1 MTAELVADRFEVE
14 REVGH
19 GAAGIVYRANDIA
32 TGRAVALK
40 VMASTG
46 DPSDGARLVREGQ
59 ILSELDHP
67 GIVRV
72 VAFGHFEEPVA
83 NLFGRQYERGTPY
96 VAMEWLDGD
105 DLQVR
110 QRRAP
115 LSVRQAIEVARQ
127 VAWALAAAHDAG
139 VVHRD
144 IKPSNVFVRE
154 EPRAGDGTC
163 LFAKLVDFG
172 VATQDDVRL
181 TQDRRGRRHARVHG
195 PGAGPRRRRQ
205 PTRAATSTR
214 SARRC
219 SS

>member
-96 VAMEWLDGD
+96 VAMEWLDGE
-105 DLQVR
+105 DLQAR

-115 LSVRQAIEVARQ
+115 LVGAPGARGGAGRWPGRSRRRTTR
-127 VAWALAAAHDAG
+127 AWCTATSS
-139 VVHRD
+139 
-144 IKPSNVFVRE
+144 P
-154 EPRAGDGTC
+154 PTC
-163 LFAKLVDFG
+163 SCA
-172 VATQDDVRL
+172 RS
-181 TQDRRGRRHARVHG
+181 RGRATG
-195 PGAGPRRRRQ
+195 
-205 PTRAATSTR
+205 RA
-214 SARRC
+214 C
-219 SS
+219 S